1 MILDKYDPIGI
12 GLSSN
17 VKSRPDSSWAEN
29 VSAVFRSG
37 LLIDSIMSDNF
48 ALQAVWHDTLL
59 PGMESAGLT
68 VRDPTDWLGTSDTA
82 GGGQANYEWRAQR
95 LYDQALA
102 LERDNPGTF
111 DPDILSLMS
120 LDATASRGKEIKLEA
135 QADLEDVTARGQ
147 GFVPAS
153 GRFVGG
159 IGAALG
165 EATQDPV
172 QGALMFAGN
181 ARKILTFA
189 ATQAVI
195 GGGIEALRQPQVA
208 ENYRSLGLQYTSE
221 QYWRSI
227 AYGAAGSA
235 IFATGVRVGVP
246 AAGRAVGAAY
256 RAGERAAVGRDVSMF
271 TRALD
276 QAEPDMFKALSMEQ
290 LRSIPNAYQAAGV
303 RLGSEALAAL
313 DIVDAQLSA
322 KTSNP
327 GLPQSVH
334 AEILSTVDAAVANNK
349 IPDLGSAEPPV
360 VIPRETL
367 GQSLADNLDGFIYKF
382 DPRELL
388 VDAKTFQ
395 FKEGG
400 DEFGVT
406 DAYRY
411 VTQWDKS
418 LAGTITVYQ
427 FADGRMFIADGH
439 QRMGM
444 ALRVMAA
451 DPSQQIALY
460 GILYREVDG
469 ITPKEAMVR
478 AAFTNIVQGT
488 GSVIDAAKIA
498 RMDPARFQG
507 MIGKTLSPVS
517 AMVRD
522 ANGLMSLGNDAW
534 GAIVNKVIKPEYGA
548 IVGQILNDKPAL
560 QTAAIDIINKIKPDN
575 ADQARLLVRQ
585 VREADYDVSV
595 QESLFGDEMIVETLL
610 KERMQILDKAI
621 KQLRQDRAAFSNLVR
636 NAETVEVE
644 GNVLDR
650 SANQRRL
657 DADAEAIARV
667 EILANRKG
675 PLSDALT
682 AAARLYKDT
691 GRPGTATDQFV
702 GAIRRAVADG
712 DFDGIDGG
720 TSGRIVEDPT
730 PRPRSEIE
738 SEPVLDGFDEPT
750 GHGPVVEQ
758 RVDDMTRDMFGAEAD
773 AEVGEPTLP
782 PQGSIGE
789 LKNLIDSGADLA
801 IIDNHP
807 AVLKAVED
815 MASRKQTI
823 DAENF
828 GTDAWHEERIY
839 IIDGQQVKG
848 TENALPLWEKQADE
862 LAWKEQGLTPEPV
875 ATNRQATIILG
886 PPAAGKSTIA
896 NDLAVF
902 SKSAILDAD
911 EIKKAIP
918 GFNGGIGA
926 AAVHEES
933 SVLAKLLQNAILDG
947 GKNVIIPKVGHS
959 ASGISNL
966 ISLLKDRGYTV
977 NLVDMSV
984 SPTNAKLRM
993 YGRFIS
999 RGRLIP
1005 PAYLDDVGTLPSQTY
1020 NILKSEGV
1028 ADGFAQIDNNGALG
1042 STKPVIDK
1050 SGDDFLSG
1058 SSLDLD
1064 AGGGAVAR
1072 AADGY
1077 GTEAVGQIP
1086 IQEEGGQLVVP
1097 GAEPEGGPLDD
1108 VARAQQDLFADV
1120 DLDMEIPSGA
1130 RLTGENVME
1139 AETMTLRDVK
1149 RMLDEEDDFID
1160 RLGKCA
1166 L

>member
-29 VSAVFRSG
+29 VSAAFRSG
-37 LLIDSIMSDNF
+37 SLIDSIMSDNF

-59 PGMESAGLT
+59 PSMEAAGLP
-68 VRDPTDWLGTSDTA
+68 VIDPTDWLGTSDTA
-82 GGGQANYEWRAQR
+82 GGGQANYAFRAQR

-111 DPDILSLMS
+111 DENILSLMS
-120 LDATASRGKEIKLEA
+120 LEATANRGREIKLEA
-135 QADLEDVTARGQ
+135 QSDFEDVAARGQ

-172 QGALMFAGN
+172 QGALMFVGN
-181 ARKILTFA
+181 ARKLLAFA

-195 GGGIEALRQPQVA
+195 GGGIEALRQPQIA

-256 RAGERAAVGRDVSMF
+256 RAGEQAVVGRDVSMF

-290 LRSIPNAYQAAGV
+290 LRSIPSAYQAAGV
-303 RLGSEALAAL
+303 RIGSSAQAAL
-313 DIVDAQLSA
+313 DIADAQLSA

-349 IPDLGSAEPPV
+349 IPDLGPAEPPV
-360 VIPRETL
+360 VIPREAL
-367 GQSLADNLDGFIYKF
+367 EQSLADNLDGFIYKF

-444 ALRVMAA
+444 ARRIMAA
-451 DPSQQIALY
+451 DPSQEISLY

-534 GAIVNKVIKPEYGA
+534 GAIVNKVIKPEYGS
-548 IVGQILNDKPAL
+548 IVGQILNDKPEL
-560 QTAAIDIINKIKPDN
+560 QMAAIDIINKIKPDN

-644 GNVLDR
+644 GNILDR

-720 TSGRIVEDPT
+720 TGGRIMEDPT

-758 RVDDMTRDMFGAEAD
+758 RVDDMTRDMFGAEPVTAPAAEPAPQMTLKQIEADLKARQPIKTVDDIYAIADESQAFVARIGAELEADLGVSFKNPGLKKIDDAREKMVRKSYASANQMTDISRAGFIAKTSAD
-773 AEVGEPTLP
+773 ADAIAARFGRDAEILDEGWNVTPEGYFDRKILVRTPNGLLSEVQIWSPELIKAKKEVGHKLYKKQRASKDPEFQEEMRRQMRELYAAALKREDQSFRDMLGSSKLP
-782 PQGSIGE
+782 KVPE
-789 LKNLIDSGADLA
+789 NADLNA
-801 IIDNHP
+801 ASSGITRP
-807 AVLKAVED
+807 VLETSGPSTGTQGPPGSRMATASEADID
-815 MASRKQTI
+815 MAGRPSQSTNI
-823 DAENF
+823 TEITPF
-828 GTDAWHEERIY
+828 GE
-839 IIDGQQVKG
+839 Q
-848 TENALPLWEKQADE
+848 AL
-862 LAWKEQGLTPEPV
+862 
-875 ATNRQATIILG
+875 
-886 PPAAGKSTIA
+886 
-896 NDLAVF
+896 
-902 SKSAILDAD
+902 
-911 EIKKAIP
+911 IP
-918 GFNGGIGA
+918 GVEPITD
-926 AAVHEES
+926 
-933 SVLAKLLQNAILDG
+933 I
-947 GKNVIIPKVGHS
+947 
-959 ASGISNL
+959 
-966 ISLLKDRGYTV
+966 
-977 NLVDMSV
+977 
-984 SPTNAKLRM
+984 
-993 YGRFIS
+993 
-999 RGRLIP
+999 
-1005 PAYLDDVGTLPSQTY
+1005 
-1020 NILKSEGV
+1020 
-1028 ADGFAQIDNNGALG
+1028 
-1042 STKPVIDK
+1042 
-1050 SGDDFLSG
+1050 
-1058 SSLDLD
+1058 
-1064 AGGGAVAR
+1064 AR
-1072 AADGY
+1072 AQ
-1077 GTEAVGQIP
+1077 VQIAKP
-1086 IQEEGGQLVVP
+1086 MRGGQ
-1097 GAEPEGGPLDD
+1097 AAMPEGGLFDD
-1108 VARAQQDLFADV
+1108 VARAQQDLFANV

-1139 AETMTLRDVK
+1139 AETMTLRDIK